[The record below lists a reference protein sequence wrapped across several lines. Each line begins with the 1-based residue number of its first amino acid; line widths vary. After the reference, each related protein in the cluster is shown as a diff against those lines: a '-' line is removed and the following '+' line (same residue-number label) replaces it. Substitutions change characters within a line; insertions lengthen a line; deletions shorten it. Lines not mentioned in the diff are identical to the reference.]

1 MTLISGASDDD
12 FIIRMSTEL
21 DGQVKA
27 LGKDVIGREFIMEH
41 TECKKVQSYV
51 GIGKQKDRMMT
62 KSETGGVIFDVIMRS
77 TESADAADESQ
88 SAPPAQKGHGWRPKE
103 RELWY

>member
-41 TECKKVQSYV
+41 TGVQKGSKLSF
-51 GIGKQKDRMMT
+51 GIGKQKDRMIR
-62 KSETGGVIFDVIMRS
+62 KVKQAGDFRCNHAKHRIG
-77 TESADAADESQ
+77 
-88 SAPPAQKGHGWRPKE
+88 
-103 RELWY
+103 